1 MSLIM
6 VAIISIKDDD
16 KYLEYQNKVLPMFE
30 ELGIEVLAVDDSPRP
45 IEGET
50 RSQRIVV
57 LRFADKEEFNS
68 WYESEAYKA
77 IKPIRLNASNGEI
90 HLLQELNLRF

>member
-1 MSLIM
+1 MSVIM
-6 VAIISIKDDD
+6 VAIISIEDED

-30 ELGIEVLAVDDSPRP
+30 ELGVDVLAVDDSPKS
-45 IEGET
+45 IEGEA
-50 RSQRIVV
+50 RNQRIVV
-57 LRFADKEEFNS
+57 LRFPDEEGFYG

-77 IKPIRLNASNGEI
+77 IKPIRLEASHGEV

>member
-30 ELGIEVLAVDDSPRP
+30 ELGVEVLAVDDSPKP

>member
-6 VAIISIKDDD
+6 VAIISIKDED

-30 ELGIEVLAVDDSPRP
+30 ELGIEVLAVDDSPKP

-57 LRFADKEEFNS
+57 LRFADEQEFNS
-68 WYESEAYKA
+68 WYESESYKA
-77 IKPIRLNASNGEI
+77 IKPIRLNASNGEV
-90 HLLQELNLRF
+90 HLLQELNLKF

>member
-30 ELGIEVLAVDDSPRP
+30 ELGVEVLAVDDSPKP

-90 HLLQELNLRF
+90 HLLQELNLKF

>member
-30 ELGIEVLAVDDSPRP
+30 ELGIEVLAVDDSPKP

-77 IKPIRLNASNGEI
+77 IKPIRLNASNEEV
-90 HLLQELNLRF
+90 HLLQERNLRF

>member
-30 ELGIEVLAVDDSPRP
+30 ELGIEVLAVDDSPKP

>member
-30 ELGIEVLAVDDSPRP
+30 ELGVEVLAVDDSPKP

-57 LRFADKEEFNS
+57 LRFADKDEFNS

>member
-45 IEGET
+45 IEGES

>member
-30 ELGIEVLAVDDSPRP
+30 ELGVEVLAVDDSPKP

-77 IKPIRLNASNGEI
+77 IKPIRLNASNGEV
-90 HLLQELNLRF
+90 HLLQERNLRF

>member
-30 ELGIEVLAVDDSPRP
+30 ELGIEVLAVDDSPKP

-77 IKPIRLNASNGEI
+77 IKPIRLNASNGEL

>member
-1 MSLIM
+1 MSLVM

-30 ELGIEVLAVDDSPRP
+30 ELGIEVLAVDDSPKP
-45 IEGET
+45 IEGEA
-50 RSQRIVV
+50 RRQRIVV
-57 LRFADKEEFNS
+57 LRFADEEEFNS

>member
-30 ELGIEVLAVDDSPRP
+30 ELGIEVLAVDDSPKP

-77 IKPIRLNASNGEI
+77 IKPIRLNASNGEV
-90 HLLQELNLRF
+90 HLLQERNLRF

>member
-30 ELGIEVLAVDDSPRP
+30 ELGNR
-45 IEGET
+45 GT
-50 RSQRIVV
+50 CCR
-57 LRFADKEEFNS
+57 
-68 WYESEAYKA
+68 
-77 IKPIRLNASNGEI
+77 
-90 HLLQELNLRF
+90 

>member
-30 ELGIEVLAVDDSPRP
+30 ELGVEVLAVDDSPRS
-45 IEGET
+45 IEGEA

-77 IKPIRLNASNGEI
+77 IKPIRLNASNGET

>member
-6 VAIISIKDDD
+6 VAIISIKDED

-30 ELGIEVLAVDDSPRP
+30 ELGIEVLAVDDSPRS
-45 IEGET
+45 IEGEA

-57 LRFADKEEFNS
+57 LLFADKEEFNS

-77 IKPIRLNASNGEI
+77 IKPIRLNASNGEV
-90 HLLQELNLRF
+90 HLLQERNLRF

>member
-1 MSLIM
+1 MSLVM

-50 RSQRIVV
+50 RRQRIVV

>member
-6 VAIISIKDDD
+6 VAIISIKDED

-30 ELGIEVLAVDDSPRP
+30 ELGIEVLAVDDSPKP

-77 IKPIRLNASNGEI
+77 IKPIRLNASNGEV
-90 HLLQELNLRF
+90 HLLQERNLRF

>member
-30 ELGIEVLAVDDSPRP
+30 ELGIEVLAVDDSPKP
-45 IEGET
+45 IEDET

>member
-30 ELGIEVLAVDDSPRP
+30 ELGVEVLAVDDSPKP

-77 IKPIRLNASNGEI
+77 IKPIRLNASNGEV
-90 HLLQELNLRF
+90 HLLQELNLKF

>member
-30 ELGIEVLAVDDSPRP
+30 ELGIEVLAVDDSPKP

-68 WYESEAYKA
+68 WYESESYKA
-77 IKPIRLNASNGEI
+77 IKPIRLNASNGEV
-90 HLLQELNLRF
+90 HLLQELNLKF

>member
-1 MSLIM
+1 M
-6 VAIISIKDDD
+6 
-16 KYLEYQNKVLPMFE
+16 
-30 ELGIEVLAVDDSPRP
+30 LAVDDSSRP
-45 IEGET
+45 IEGEA

-77 IKPIRLNASNGEI
+77 IKPIRLNASNGEV
-90 HLLQELNLRF
+90 HLLQERNLRF